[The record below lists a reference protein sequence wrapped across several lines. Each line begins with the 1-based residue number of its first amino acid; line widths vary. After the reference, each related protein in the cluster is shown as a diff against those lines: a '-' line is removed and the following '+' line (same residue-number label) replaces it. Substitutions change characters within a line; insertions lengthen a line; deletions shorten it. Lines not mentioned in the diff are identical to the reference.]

1 MDLVRRMGYDVVI
14 TDREDPVA
22 KAREAFEILPHRKGV
37 KAIITFD
44 GAAEATDLRWVLYS

>member
-1 MDLVRRMGYDVVI
+1 MGYDVVI